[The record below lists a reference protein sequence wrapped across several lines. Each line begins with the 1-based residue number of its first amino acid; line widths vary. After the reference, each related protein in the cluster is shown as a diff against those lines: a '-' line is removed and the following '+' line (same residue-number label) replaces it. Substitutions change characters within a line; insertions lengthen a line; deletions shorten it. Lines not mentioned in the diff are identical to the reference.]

1 MEENKKEKKTFITK
15 VKEKVKETKEKARKR
30 KENVFQFLAE
40 NPQITISLF
49 SALGTIGI
57 GTTMAISKA
66 GRRHYEACRVEDDVT
81 GECLTLDHPLTNEEV
96 LELNRR
102 MSEGESKVEILRD
115 MGLLR

>member
-1 MEENKKEKKTFITK
+1 MEESKIKKFIGK
-15 VKEKVKETKEKARKR
+15 VKEKVKKTKEKA
-30 KENVFQFLAE
+30 KETKESVFHFLAE

-66 GRRHYEACRVEDDVT
+66 GRRHYEACRVKDDVT
-81 GECLTLDHPLTNEEV
+81 EEYFLLDHPLTNEEIM
-96 LELNRR
+96 EINRR
-102 MSEGESKVEILRD
+102 MIDGETKADILKD

>member
-1 MEENKKEKKTFITK
+1 MKEKLVEKVKRK
-15 VKEKVKETKEKARKR
+15 VKEVKKKASETKENMFR
-30 KENVFQFLAE
+30 FLAE

-66 GRRHYEACRVEDDVT
+66 GRRHYEACRVKDDVT
-81 GECLTLDHPLTNEEV
+81 EEYFLLDHPLTNEEIM
-96 LELNRR
+96 EINRR
-102 MSEGESKVEILRD
+102 MIDGESKANILED